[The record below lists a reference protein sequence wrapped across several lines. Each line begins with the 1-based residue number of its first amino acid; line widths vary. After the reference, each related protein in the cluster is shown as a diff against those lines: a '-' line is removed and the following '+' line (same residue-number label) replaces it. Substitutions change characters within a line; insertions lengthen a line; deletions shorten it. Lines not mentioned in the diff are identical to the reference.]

1 MTIVAG
7 ILYSERV
14 GRRGGHVQQRATPN
28 RHNFCPDGTNTE
40 GDNDIV
46 DRIAKF
52 DISEYYWKFPMVC
65 SADFGLSLGE
75 FALVE

>member
-1 MTIVAG
+1 LQGLVCLCLG
-7 ILYSERV
+7 FD
-14 GRRGGHVQQRATPN
+14 HVQQRATPN
-28 RHNFCPDGTNTE
+28 VYNSCPDGIDAE

-52 DISEYYWKFPMVC
+52 DISEYCWKFPMVC
-65 SADFGLSLGE
+65 SADFGLPLGE